1 MHWSSESANC
11 FFHWSYQNWIERP
24 EFQDVEPISFCFEKG
39 FTLFREGVHRWLR
52 LDTIRWTFQTPWT
65 RVANSLC
72 LPWVSTRMFR
82 SILLRL
88 RNCHEVLGISPQASR
103 QELKHRYHE
112 LARSLHPDVSSGEV
126 QPGAQFAELR
136 EAYEA
141 CLRLARPRRHGRPGS
156 PMSSGAASFTTAAG
170 KAGSTGSPGS
180 AGSAGGTL
188 FGGFPTTPPH
198 LRTTFPGAWTNFR
211 PKALNGGTYQGQPW
225 KWRIRG
231 PLTLSAQRKGSFTMR
246 RWDGKDQGKARGK
259 GNRGIQLDQA
269 GKVEDVSGSSCM
281 GTGCA
286 QNSWCFQF
294 VF

>member
-1 MHWSSESANC
+1 
-11 FFHWSYQNWIERP
+11 
-24 EFQDVEPISFCFEKG
+24 
-39 FTLFREGVHRWLR
+39 
-52 LDTIRWTFQTPWT
+52 
-65 RVANSLC
+65 
-72 LPWVSTRMFR
+72 MFR

-141 CLRLARPRRHGRPGS
+141 CLRLARPRRHARPGS
-156 PMSSGAASFTTAAG
+156 PMSSGAAAAG
-170 KAGSTGSPGS
+170 KAGSTGS

-246 RWDGKDQGKARGK
+246 RWDGKDWLRESPGQRQPGHTTWPSRKSWRCQWLK
-259 GNRGIQLDQA
+259 LHGNGMCTKFLVFPICVLTTSSKNSSILSVISISWWCWSR
-269 GKVEDVSGSSCM
+269 EDCWFLLWCSCLKLH
-281 GTGCA
+281 
-286 QNSWCFQF
+286 QF
-294 VF
+294 

>member
-1 MHWSSESANC
+1 MRC
-11 FFHWSYQNWIERP
+11 FAGICLLVCSCFNIPSIEAK
-24 EFQDVEPISFCFEKG
+24 SKG
-39 FTLFREGVHRWLR
+39 L
-52 LDTIRWTFQTPWT
+52 
-65 RVANSLC
+65 ANSLC
-72 LPWVSTRMFR
+72 LPWVSIRMFR

-180 AGSAGGTL
+180 AGSAGSAGGTL

-246 RWDGKDQGKARGK
+246 RWDGND
-259 GNRGIQLDQA
+259 
-269 GKVEDVSGSSCM
+269 
-281 GTGCA
+281 
-286 QNSWCFQF
+286 
-294 VF
+294 